1 MSELRLTVE
10 EIQSLMDKM
19 AETGLGQLLL
29 EDGEFKLKLSA
40 QREPVIMSA
49 PAAAVSGAEPVQ
61 AAVQTPAVQEQQPA
75 EETGNVVKSPIIGTF
90 YAAPSPDKD
99 PFAPVGKQVK
109 QGDVLFIIES
119 MKLMNEVQSDFDGEV
134 VKVLVK
140 DGDPVEYDQPI
151 MVIR

>member
-49 PAAAVSGAEPVQ
+49 PAAPVSGAEPVQ
-61 AAVQTPAVQEQQPA
+61 AAVQTPAVQEQPA

-109 QGDVLFIIES
+109 ESLF
-119 MKLMNEVQSDFDGEV
+119 
-134 VKVLVK
+134 
-140 DGDPVEYDQPI
+140 
-151 MVIR
+151 